1 MGPSTYTIG
10 VPVTNNIDSYRKAKL
25 KILKRD
31 FYIKLTPEEIEHANE
46 LKSEIAIDQFCL
58 SAINRHWG

>member
-1 MGPSTYTIG
+1 MHGTTDNIG
-10 VPVTNNIDSYRKAKL
+10 APVAKTLNEYRKAKL
-25 KILKRD
+25 KILSRD
-31 FYIKLTPEEIEHANE
+31 FYIKLTPEEIAHANE

>member
-1 MGPSTYTIG
+1 MGPSTFTAGI
-10 VPVTNNIDSYRKAKL
+10 PVTNNLDSYRKAKL

-31 FYIKLTPEEIEHANE
+31 FYIKLTPEEIAHANE